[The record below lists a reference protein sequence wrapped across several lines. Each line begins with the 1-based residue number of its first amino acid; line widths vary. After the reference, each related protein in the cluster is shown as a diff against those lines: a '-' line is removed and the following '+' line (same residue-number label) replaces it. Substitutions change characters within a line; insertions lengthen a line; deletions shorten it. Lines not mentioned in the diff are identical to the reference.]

1 MGGPGSGWRCSCSS
15 SGTGSRASCREP
27 GPPLRPAGEDRRE
40 LASSGQAAPAALPA
54 LADRQE
60 RGGRGPRRCREVWT
74 GRGDRHTQGQPR
86 WKARCG
92 AAGREPSRGAAHRPA
107 LCSPRGFQELIPPGV
122 VTCPSRVR
130 SVPWSEVLRGG
141 RTGRREPRTASEPS
155 SEGRS
160 LARAAA
166 HTSTAFR
173 SLHGG
178 APSAASP
185 RVGASR
191 AVSQENPRCASLPAA
206 FPPCGS
212 ASHVGEW
219 EACRLR
225 GFAGGRGRSLSSR
238 HRSPRG
244 SVWEMDCS
252 TLDFIRPAVPAPSAE
267 CHQLVIDPRRRHPG
281 AVTHL
286 PFWWS
291 M

>member
-1 MGGPGSGWRCSCSS
+1 MGGRLGQGPVRKAAPSPVGWEARAQAGGAAAAPLVQEAGPAPRARSSAQAGRGAPSGAGLVR
-15 SGTGSRASCREP
+15 TGSPGRSAGACRPP
-27 GPPLRPAGEDRRE
+27 G
-40 LASSGQAAPAALPA
+40 
-54 LADRQE
+54 E

-166 HTSTAFR
+166 HTSTAFG

-178 APSAASP
+178 APSAGSP
-185 RVGASR
+185 AWGPPVQSVRRIPGAPRHPRPFLPVGAPATWASGKP
-191 AVSQENPRCASLPAA
+191 AVCGALP
-206 FPPCGS
+206 G
-212 ASHVGEW
+212 
-219 EACRLR
+219 
-225 GFAGGRGRSLSSR
+225 AGGEVFRRDIVHPEDLFGK
-238 HRSPRG
+238 
-244 SVWEMDCS
+244 W
-252 TLDFIRPAVPAPSAE
+252 TVPPS
-267 CHQLVIDPRRRHPG
+267 I
-281 AVTHL
+281 
-286 PFWWS
+286 S
-291 M
+291 